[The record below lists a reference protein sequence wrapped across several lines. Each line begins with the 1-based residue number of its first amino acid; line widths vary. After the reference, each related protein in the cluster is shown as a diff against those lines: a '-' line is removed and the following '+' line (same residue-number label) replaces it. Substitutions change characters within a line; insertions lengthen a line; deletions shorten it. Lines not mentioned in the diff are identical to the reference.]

1 MTLTKRETVV
11 KALRSNVAI
20 AAIIVLAAG
29 FPAHAQDVEPDHIR
43 GQIVENAG
51 SSIVVKMRDGET
63 VRLATSE
70 DLTII
75 SLEKGSFTKV
85 EFGSYVGAVA
95 VKLEEF
101 SPIVRDAVSF
111 LHKGHE
117 LRIIDEELRGIAAGE
132 KKWSLPPGAIAAHG
146 WVDDMEDRILSI
158 NYGPTEK
165 EETDVEVPR
174 DVPVLNMALADDR
187 SLIKEGA
194 HIFAGALK
202 DEDGNY
208 VAVFIFVGK
217 DGIVPAL

>member
-1 MTLTKRETVV
+1 M
-11 KALRSNVAI
+11 
-20 AAIIVLAAG
+20 
-29 FPAHAQDVEPDHIR
+29 EPDHIR

-158 NYGPTEK
+158 KYGPTEK